1 MVENT
6 RLIIWIWYIQAAV
19 GYVFCSQSDM
29 CIYSAHAATL
39 LSNRYSLWLEARINA
54 RQILQNSKLV
64 NPAANGQ
71 RRRRRQQTISS
82 IYCLQADS
90 IWFDLIWS
98 DPIRWQMTDLECPS
112 EIQSPISWRCWILN
126 IHNILGSR
134 SFWKLGASD
143 EPREIRYSRCIIS
156 YLFFFFS
163 HGEETRTVRHKL
175 K

>member
-19 GYVFCSQSDM
+19 DYVFCSQSDM

-39 LSNRYSLWLEARINA
+39 LSNRYPLWLEARINA

-98 DPIRWQMTDLECPS
+98 DLIRSDGRWQ
-112 EIQSPISWRCWILN
+112 ISNAHRK
-126 IHNILGSR
+126 SR
-134 SFWKLGASD
+134 AVEYLIFTIFSARDRFENWALLMSHVKFDTVAVLF
-143 EPREIRYSRCIIS
+143 RIYS
-156 YLFFFFS
+156 FFS
-163 HGEETRTVRHKL
+163 TWGRNSNGATQTKIN
-175 K
+175 